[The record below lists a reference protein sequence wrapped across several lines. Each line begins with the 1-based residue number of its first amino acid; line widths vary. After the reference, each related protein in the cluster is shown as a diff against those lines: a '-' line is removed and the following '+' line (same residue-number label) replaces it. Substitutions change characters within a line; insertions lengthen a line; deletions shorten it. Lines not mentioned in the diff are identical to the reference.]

1 MRGMQ
6 RVTEAWGATGAHGPA
21 PPARTPRPHAHARVR
36 GVRGLR
42 ARAGPHRLLVLRGH
56 AHAQLHAHARVRGVR
71 GLRARAGPHRLLI
84 VCRHAHAQLQVLLG
98 QPQRGRHLASTPPQA
113 LRARPVRLGAA
124 HWWRAAAA
132 GCPSAQSARA
142 DAVGVEARRAACSS
156 FQRISVR

>member
-21 PPARTPRPHAHARVR
+21 PPARTPRP
-36 GVRGLR
+36 
-42 ARAGPHRLLVLRGH
+42 
-56 AHAQLHAHARVRGVR
+56 HAHARVRGVR